1 MKRNYGLILTSV
13 ILMSMVLFL
22 VFVTEGREERILL
35 ELAAAEE
42 IANEQPELLPETEE
56 TDVAFAVSL
65 RYDAY
70 THTSPYYVVKSGIG
84 ELRAEPSM
92 TSSVIAKPR
101 RFELLEHREDSFT
114 VSEPDTDFLWYPV
127 SYSTD
132 SVPVNGFIQQ
142 SDVTFRQFAFDRME
156 AAIVQLDRYSESGDL
171 TYIKSHG
178 NPRNQKAYGY
188 PSLNDMEVSVHLP
201 DGTLVRYLFSSGTK
215 SRIMVVATG
224 QRYYVESGF
233 LGAEP
238 VKSLTKVIV
247 IDRTNQN
254 EAAYEKTGD
263 TWIRISETLATT
275 GTSGRYASPT
285 PLGFFLAMEKKEQF
299 YYYEDGTTKYQ
310 GYAPYAI
317 RFTDRAYIH
326 GVPVDFRTSAD
337 GQRIQPPMQ
346 EFSKSIGTIP
356 LSHKCVRNYTSH
368 AKFLYDWFA
377 AGETA
382 VIVIE

>member
-1 MKRNYGLILTSV
+1 MRRNFGLILTSM

-22 VFVTEGREERILL
+22 VFVSEGREARILL

-42 IANEQPELLPETEE
+42 IANEQPEIPPQAEE
-56 TDVAFAVSL
+56 SGVSFAVSL
-65 RYDAY
+65 QYDAY
-70 THTSPYYVVKSGIG
+70 THTSQYYVVLSGIG

-92 TSSVIAKPR
+92 TGSVIAKPR
-101 RFELLEHREDSFT
+101 RFEMLEHREDSFT
-114 VSEPDTDFLWYPV
+114 VSEPDTDLLWYPV
-127 SYSTD
+127 SYPTD
-132 SVPVNGFIQQ
+132 SGPVNGFIEQ
-142 SDVTFRQFAFDRME
+142 SDVTVRRFAFERME
-156 AAIVQLDRYSESGDL
+156 AAIAQLDRYSERGNL

-178 NPRNQKAYGY
+178 NPRNQNAYGY
-188 PSLNDMEVSVHLP
+188 PSLNDVEVSVPLP

-215 SRIMVVATG
+215 SRVMVVATG
-224 QRYYVESGF
+224 QRYYVDSGF

-238 VKSLTKVIV
+238 VKPLTKVIV

-254 EAAYEKTGD
+254 EAAYEKTGG
-263 TWIRISETLATT
+263 TWTRISETLATT
-275 GTSGRYASPT
+275 GTSGRYSRPT
-285 PLGFFLAMEKKEQF
+285 LLGFFLAMEKREQF
-299 YYYEDGTTKYQ
+299 YYYEDGTTKFQ

-317 RFTDRAYIH
+317 RFTGRAYIH
-326 GVPVDFRTSAD
+326 GVPVDFRTSAA
-337 GQRIQPPMQ
+337 GQRIKPPMQ